1 MSLMR
6 FALVARHPSATN
18 EALAA
23 ARAGN
28 ARWETMSPEFALETL
43 RSGDAALGRLDVLHT
58 LDGVEDGLWA
68 LGALAARGVLVLNDA
83 AALLGTH
90 DKLLTAWLLRRAGVV
105 HPTTLHVR
113 PGRPFPA
120 VRPPAVVKPRYGAGV
135 RTSYAATT
143 SARLWAPSRSSPTR
157 VGSVGTER
165 SSRSS
170 SRRRGTPSGSSS
182 LLREP
187 SERSSGSRLRA
198 SGGRTR
204 ARRCAA
210 AGIRAPARGVHARDR
225 RREGDRSVARGRRS
239 APGGERRLDC
249 ARGERGRRVH
259 PRIRAFGRCL
269 RRCRIRARPYGAR
282 GQERCRRRPRCC
294 CLTTEMR
301 PRAATLRRARRR
313 SSVG

>member
-170 SRRRGTPSGSSS
+170 SRS
-182 LLREP
+182 
-187 SERSSGSRLRA
+187 A
-198 SGGRTR
+198 VCGGRCPSSRSRR
-204 ARRCAA
+204 ARS
-210 AGIRAPARGVHARDR
+210 
-225 RREGDRSVARGRRS
+225 RSTPRGRQERRS
-239 APGGERRLDC
+239 WASICSRRERRLDC
-249 ARGERGRRVH
+249 LEVNGAVEFTREYEPSGDVFADVASELARTV
-259 PRIRAFGRCL
+259 
-269 RRCRIRARPYGAR
+269 
-282 GQERCRRRPRCC
+282 
-294 CLTTEMR
+294 
-301 PRAATLRRARRR
+301 RAARRDA
-313 SSVG
+313 VVVPAVAV